1 MSGALTN
8 DAELVAFC
16 AREHP
21 RLVGALSLYTNNTA
35 VAEELAQEAL
45 LRVMD
50 AWPRIRT
57 MAAPGAWAHRVAMNL
72 AASWFRRRSVERR
85 ALARLEDRADDSP
98 IEDFATLMA
107 VRAAVAQLPQRQ
119 RRCLV
124 LRHYLGY
131 PIDVTAQTLGISEQ
145 AAASLTYRAMQS
157 LRTDSVRILFQGA
170 DDGDRHPTAV
180 A

>member
-1 MSGALTN
+1 MDGEEPGFEGGTDERRRACGVLRTRAPAPGRSPQP
-8 DAELVAFC
+8 VH
-16 AREHP
+16 EH
-21 RLVGALSLYTNNTA
+21 TA

-45 LRVMD
+45 VRVMD
-50 AWPRIRT
+50 AWPRVRA

-72 AASWFRRRSVERR
+72 AASWFRRRSAERR
-85 ALARLEDRADDSP
+85 ALARLEDHADDSP
-98 IEDFATLMA
+98 IEDVATVMA
-107 VRAAVAQLPQRQ
+107 VRAAVARLPERQ

-157 LRTDSVRILFQGA
+157 LR
-170 DDGDRHPTAV
+170 DRRDENTVPGSR
-180 A
+180 

>member
-1 MSGALTN
+1 MGRSRGLSGALTN

-16 AREHP
+16 EREHP

-45 LRVMD
+45 VRVMD
-50 AWPRIRT
+50 AWPRVRT

-85 ALARLEDRADDSP
+85 ALARLGERVDDVQVDE
-98 IEDFATLMA
+98 IATVLA
-107 VRAAVAQLPQRQ
+107 VRAAVARLPQRQ

-131 PIDVTAQTLGISEQ
+131 PMDVTAQTLGISEQ
-145 AAASLTYRAMQS
+145 AAVSLTYRAMQS
-157 LRTDSVRILFQGA
+157 LRARLGEN
-170 DDGDRHPTAV
+170 AV
-180 A
+180 PGSR